1 MKDIKTFII
10 GFLTCAC
17 MFLIMG
23 QSPFATAIALQGFNT
38 NQIGRYQGNHIGDML
53 DTVTGELYISNVVN
67 GKVGWVLNTQF
78 IK

>member
-17 MFLIMG
+17 LFLIMG